1 MLRLGCIELGHRRL
15 PLGVA
20 VDEDDGVCVFVAA
33 APAFASG
40 LEDGVVVVVPPG
52 PMLPKPRLWKSSL
65 SIRLLGDHKGSIG
78 VLLYRW
84 ERDGAGQLTCSS
96 CIRGNLST
104 MLDISRCCLHSL
116 SST

>member
-1 MLRLGCIELGHRRL
+1 MLRLGCVGEDHRKL
-15 PLGVA
+15 PLDVA
-20 VDEDDGVCVFVAA
+20 VDEDDGVCVFVVA

-65 SIRLLGDHKGSIG
+65 SIRLLGDHKGSIS
-78 VLLYRW
+78 VLIYRW
-84 ERDGAGQLTCSS
+84 GRDGPGQLTCSS

-104 MLDISRCCLHSL
+104 TLDISRCCSHSL
-116 SST
+116 SSI